1 MTETQLDESGNVVIT
16 TKVSAQEY
24 IKNKLMTIQLLQ
36 QQMAAIQDSLNKEVD
51 ELRLLGE

>member
-51 ELRLLGE
+51 ELRLLG